1 LFVCKN
7 CLHHFE
13 NIDRTA
19 ETLTLIVDNYIAGL
33 VQRVINIDD
42 HEQAIDN
49 LLKQYKRDN
58 FINQI
63 IEENKDMSI

>member
-1 LFVCKN
+1 MKHNTILN
-7 CLHHFE
+7 P
-13 NIDRTA
+13 
-19 ETLTLIVDNYIAGL
+19 
-33 VQRVINIDD
+33 RVINIDD